1 MLDLTKINRVLTT
14 PPSLIDQKSI
24 KIINRHT
31 ILDFLRRE
39 RISTKQEISEKT
51 GISFPTVSSSINYLI
66 AKGLAEEAGTADS
79 TGGRKPKL
87 IKFLSNSRFV
97 FGVNIQLGGIRIIR
111 TNIDMEVLD
120 DFLIPMRRGESQ
132 EILLDNICTAIMTI
146 MDENNIAYDR
156 VLGIGIAVSGYVNR
170 KNLLLEV
177 APNLGMENVS
187 FSLLQERLSMPLFI
201 ENEANAAALAEQRLG
216 IARGMKNL
224 VYITIT
230 EGVGSGMII
239 NGKLYM
245 GAHNRA
251 GELGHQTI
259 VPGGRQCSCGKCG
272 CWEQY
277 VSETVLL
284 NSYRERNNNNDITLK
299 DFFEDIINQ
308 NEIAL
313 TLWNEYI
320 GYLILGLHNI
330 VSIYDP
336 HYVVIGGNIAKYPQY
351 LLPPLMKG
359 VFGSSSFY
367 VRNDTYILTSELDKD
382 ASILGA
388 ALIPLGTLYTN
399 YI

>member
-1 MLDLTKINRVLTT
+1 MRDLTELNRVLTANQAV
-14 PPSLIDQKSI
+14 IDQKSI
-24 KIINRHT
+24 KLINRRT
-31 ILDFLRRE
+31 ILDFLRHE

-87 IKFLSNSRFV
+87 IKFLPNSRFV
-97 FGVNIQLGGIRIIR
+97 FGINIQLGGIRIIR
-111 TNIDMEVLD
+111 ANIDMEVVD
-120 DFLIPMRRGESQ
+120 DFLIPMRRGEK
-132 EILLDNICTAIMTI
+132 EKILLDSIINSISTI
-146 MDENNIAYDR
+146 VDGNHIDFKR

-170 KNLLLEV
+170 KNLLLEA
-177 APNLGMENVS
+177 APNLGMKNIS
-187 FSLLQERLSMPLFI
+187 FKVLKERLHVPVYV

-216 IARGMKNL
+216 IAQGMKNL
-224 VYITIT
+224 IYISIT

-239 NGKLYM
+239 DGQLYM

-251 GELGHQTI
+251 GELGHQT
-259 VPGGRQCSCGKCG
+259 VVAGGRACSCGKKG

-277 VSETVLL
+277 VSENVLL
-284 NSYRERNNNNDITLK
+284 DAYRNERNNNDVTLK
-299 DFFEDIINQ
+299 EFFDDLTEQ
-308 NEIAL
+308 NEIAIK
-313 TLWNEYI
+313 LWDEYL

-330 VSIYDP
+330 VTIYDP
-336 HYVVIGGNIAKYPQY
+336 HYVVIGGNIAKFPQH

-367 VRNDTYILTSELDKD
+367 VRNDTYILTSELEKD

-388 ALIPLGTLYTN
+388 ALIPLGTLYAR